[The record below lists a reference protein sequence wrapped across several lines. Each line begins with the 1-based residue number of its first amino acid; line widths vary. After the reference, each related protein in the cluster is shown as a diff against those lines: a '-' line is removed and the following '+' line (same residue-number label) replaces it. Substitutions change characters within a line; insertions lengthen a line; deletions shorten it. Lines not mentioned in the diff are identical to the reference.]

1 MLKTYLRLL
10 GFARPVRAFIGPYL
24 ATSLLHV
31 LFGLFNFAM
40 LIPVL
45 DVLFNK
51 DKPPGPVPAAPPAPS
66 FSAEYVT
73 GTFNY
78 YLQRQIAEQGTM
90 GALYFV
96 CVALIVSVLLSNI
109 FRYLSIMVAETTR
122 ARMVR
127 NLRTSVYNHV
137 LGLHL
142 GFFSNERK
150 GDILSRI
157 TSDVH
162 EVEVSITETM
172 SVLLK
177 EPPTLIA
184 YFYTLVFISPEL
196 TLFTL
201 ILLPLSGGA
210 IGLISKQL
218 RRTARS
224 AQESLGVLLSLVEE
238 ALGGVRV
245 IKAFNAA
252 PYQQARF
259 LQESQHYADLSVK
272 MARKREAA
280 PPFSEFSGVLVICVI
295 LIYGGSLVLGP
306 NPTLKASGF
315 IAYLAIFSQVLRPA
329 KQISQSFSQV
339 QRGIASGERIFEVI
353 DTPPQVTSPP
363 QGRRFEGLR
372 SEIEFRDLAFA
383 YEPERPVLQGI
394 NLTLHKGQSLALV
407 GPSGSGK
414 STLADL
420 LLRFYDPLGGGILLD
435 GIDLRHYDME
445 SVRARIGLVS
455 QETVLFNDTVFNNI
469 AFCKPGATR
478 QEVERAARI
487 ASAHAF
493 ISEMPQGYDTPVGDR
508 GTRLS
513 GGQRQRLAIA
523 RAVLLDP
530 EILVLDEATSALDT
544 ESERLVQAALAEL
557 LKGRTSLIIAH
568 RLSTV
573 READCIAVLDRGLVR
588 QLGTHAELMAQ
599 PDGLY
604 YRLAAMQEE
613 S

>member
-10 GFARPVRAFIGPYL
+10 GYARPIRSFIGPYL
-24 ATSLLHV
+24 VFSLLHV

-45 DVLFNK
+45 DVLFNSGN
-51 DKPPGPVPAAPPAPS
+51 PMLVAPATPPAPS

-78 YLQRQIAEQGTM
+78 YLYQQIAAHGKM

-96 CVALIVSVLLSNI
+96 CGALVVSVLLSNI
-109 FRYLSIMVAETTR
+109 FRYLSIIISEATR

-137 LGLHL
+137 LSLHL
-142 GFFSNERK
+142 GYFSNERK

-157 TSDVH
+157 TADVT
-162 EVEVSITETM
+162 EVEVSITET
-172 SVLLK
+172 VTALLK

-184 YFYTLVFISPEL
+184 YFYTLILISPEL

-201 ILLPLSGGA
+201 ILLPLSGA
-210 IGLISKQL
+210 IIGIISKQL
-218 RRTARS
+218 RRTARA
-224 AQESLGVLLSLVEE
+224 AQESLGMMVSLVEE

-252 PYQQARF
+252 PYQKARF
-259 LQESQHYADLSVK
+259 LQESQRYADLAVK

-306 NPTLKASGF
+306 NPSLKASGF
-315 IAYLAIFSQVLRPA
+315 IAYLALFSQVLRPA
-329 KQISQSFSQV
+329 KQISQSFSQA
-339 QRGIASGERIFEVI
+339 QRGIASGERIFQVL
-353 DTPPQVTSPP
+353 DARPQVTSPP
-363 QGRRFEGLR
+363 DGRKFDGLQAD
-372 SEIEFRDLAFA
+372 IEFRDLTFA
-383 YEPERPVLQGI
+383 YEPERPVLNGI
-394 NLTLHKGQSLALV
+394 NLTLRKGQSLALV

-420 LLRFYDPLGGGILLD
+420 LLRFYDPSEGSILVD
-435 GIDLRHYDME
+435 SIDLRHYNME

-469 AFCKPGATR
+469 AFCKPGATAA
-478 QEVERAARI
+478 EVERAARI
-487 ASAHAF
+487 ASAHTF
-493 ISEMPQGYDTPVGDR
+493 ISEMPQGYDTPIGDR

-568 RLSTV
+568 RLSTI
-573 READCIAVLDRGLVR
+573 RDADSIAVLDRGTVR
-588 QLGTHAELMAQ
+588 QLGTHAELMSQ
-599 PDGLY
+599 PEGLY
-604 YRLAAMQEE
+604 YRLAVMQEE